1 MELIARGR
9 DADVYALD
17 ESRVLRRYRR
27 GGPTGLESRLMT
39 HLAACGYPVPRVYEV
54 TGTDMVLER
63 LAGPTMMD
71 ALARRPW
78 QVGSLGRELGRLHE
92 RLHALP
98 APEWLPKRFGTVGD
112 DRVLHLDLHPGNVM
126 LTGRGPVVIDWCNA
140 GAGDPA
146 ADVAMT
152 MVTVGG
158 ADVPGLAARLGRG
171 LLLRGL
177 RGGCRTDPAA
187 RLREVAEA
195 KLGDP
200 NLTPTEAAW
209 LRRHAAGGGEGA

>member
-17 ESRVLRRYRR
+17 ESRVLRRYRH

-39 HLAACGYPVPRVYEV
+39 HLADCGYPVPHVYEI
-54 TGTDMVLER
+54 TDTDMILER
-63 LAGPTMMD
+63 LAGPTMLD
-71 ALARRPW
+71 VLAKRPW
-78 QVGSLGRELGRLHE
+78 RVSSLGRVLGSLHD

-98 APEWLPKRFGTVGD
+98 APEWLPKRFSTADD
-112 DRVLHLDLHPGNVM
+112 DRVLHLDLHPGNVI
-126 LTGRGPVVIDWCNA
+126 LTRRGPVVIDWCNA

-152 MVTVGG
+152 MVTVGS

-171 LLLRGL
+171 LLLRSM
-177 RGGCRTDPAA
+177 RSGCRTDPAGRFQA
-187 RLREVAEA
+187 AVKA
-195 KLGDP
+195 KLADP
-200 NLTPTEAAW
+200 NLMPAEAAW
-209 LRRHAAGGGEGA
+209 LRRRAAA